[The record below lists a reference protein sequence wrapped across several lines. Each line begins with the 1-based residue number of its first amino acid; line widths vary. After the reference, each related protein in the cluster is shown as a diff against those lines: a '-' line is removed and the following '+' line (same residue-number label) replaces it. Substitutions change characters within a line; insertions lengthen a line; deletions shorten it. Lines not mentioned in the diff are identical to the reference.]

1 MKAFA
6 LPLGALVA
14 ALFFAGCETDLPPEQ
29 SAVPSKLQR
38 GISGQGTLYQPDRTS
53 DPIIREETR
62 VGY

>member
-1 MKAFA
+1 MKVFA
-6 LPLGALVA
+6 LPLGALLA
-14 ALFFAGCETDLPPEQ
+14 ALLLASCENDLPAQQ
-29 SAVPSKLQR
+29 SQVPGQLQR